1 MDWCRVV
8 GPRGLCGRRA
18 GQGRAGQ
25 GRAGQAR
32 PGQARAGQG
41 RAGQARP
48 GQGRAGQ
55 GRAGQCRAGQGRKR
69 QGPEGPGPLDP
80 RPGTPRPPPKKSTD
94 DVNGGG
100 FGSFFRSH
108 SRGGVTAVLVFRE
121 ALPSLTVLSRRSA
134 GGLGRSLERPC
145 KWSAAP
151 SAV

>member
-25 GRAGQAR
+25 GRPGQAR

-55 GRAGQCRAGQGRKR
+55 GSAGQGRAEKGKDR
-69 QGPEGPGPLDP
+69 KARVPWTPDP
-80 RPGTPRPPPKKSTD
+80 VPPDPPQKKSTD

-134 GGLGRSLERPC
+134 GASVGASSAHANGQRRPRQ
-145 KWSAAP
+145 SR
-151 SAV
+151 V